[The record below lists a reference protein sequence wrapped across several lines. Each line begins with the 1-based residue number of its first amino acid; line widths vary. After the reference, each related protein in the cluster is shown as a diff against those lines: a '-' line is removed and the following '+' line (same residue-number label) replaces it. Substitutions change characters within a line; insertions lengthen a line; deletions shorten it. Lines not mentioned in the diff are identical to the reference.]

1 MEFLWNAL
9 TNVILHVQDIMEE
22 PHIAFNAHEILL
34 GLEYLHS
41 NNIIHRD
48 IKSDNVLLGYDGAVK
63 LADFGFCAELVNSDS
78 QRKTQLGTPYWM
90 SPEIARRE
98 QYSPNVSNF
107 ESTYKNEILFVCRP
121 YKLMV
126 TEM

>member
-9 TNVILHVQDIMEE
+9 TNVILALQAKMDENY
-22 PHIAFNAHEILL
+22 IAYNSYEAIQ

-48 IKSDNVLLGYDGAVK
+48 IKSDNVLLGLDGSVK
-63 LADFGFCAELVNSDS
+63 LADFGFCAELLTADA

-90 SPEIARRE
+90 CPEIARRE
-98 QYSPNVSNF
+98 QYSPNVSPT
-107 ESTYKNEILFVCRP
+107 SIIQCYVLPVYTK
-121 YKLMV
+121 
-126 TEM
+126 